1 MQRRKACAL
10 VLTLSFIVGIF
21 LEDSNVVGN
30 WMDLFTIYITPF
42 AALLAGVLFFWVC
55 GKGFAARAINSG
67 CPRNLGGFIEGM
79 GKYVYCTVTFI
90 VLILGIIFG
99 GIG

>member
-10 VLTLSFIVGIF
+10 VLTLSFLVGIF
-21 LEDSNVVGN
+21 LEDSTVVGH

-42 AALLAGVLFFWVC
+42 AALLAAIMFFWVC
-55 GKGFAARAINSG
+55 GKGFAAKEINTG
-67 CPRNLGGFIEGM
+67 CAHQWGNFIEGV
-79 GKYVYCTVTFI
+79 GKYIYCGVTFI
-90 VLILGIIFG
+90 VLILGIVFG